1 MSIISPSSIDLDY
14 NLLSTTCKGF
24 YNDNNRVY
32 LKLMKVNVM
41 FAGDNK
47 KFESDPSKVKKY
59 IKFVPSV
66 AADYKLLHSMSD
78 FNSSKNKWIDDTNIA
93 TAYINDY
100 TKFFDKDNHEITNL
114 RLMDLKDA
122 VVDVILGGTVFK
134 NKFGTFERLTVRQLR
149 VVEKVDRQSMFDS
162 CLF

>member
-1 MSIISPSSIDLDY
+1 MSVISPSSIDNQDD
-14 NLLSTTCKGF
+14 LLCTSKGF
-24 YNDNNRVY
+24 FIDDKRIY
-32 LKLMKVNVM
+32 LKLIDVNVI

-66 AADYKLLHSMSD
+66 ASDYKLLQNMSD
-78 FNSSKNKWIDDTNIA
+78 FNNSKNKWIDDTNIV
-93 TAYINDY
+93 TAYINEY
-100 TKFFDKDNHEITNL
+100 TKFYDKNNNELTNVK
-114 RLMDLKDA
+114 LMDLKDG
-122 VVDVILGGTVFK
+122 VVDVILSGSVFK

-149 VVEKVDRQSMFDS
+149 IIEKTDKQSLFDS